1 MGRNLP
7 KAFSFNLDINPRAMV
22 MDLSVAKQQ
31 TMEIAKALYYDSKL
45 IIMDEP
51 ISSLIETEIEEL
63 LQI

>member
-1 MGRNLP
+1 
-7 KAFSFNLDINPRAMV
+7 